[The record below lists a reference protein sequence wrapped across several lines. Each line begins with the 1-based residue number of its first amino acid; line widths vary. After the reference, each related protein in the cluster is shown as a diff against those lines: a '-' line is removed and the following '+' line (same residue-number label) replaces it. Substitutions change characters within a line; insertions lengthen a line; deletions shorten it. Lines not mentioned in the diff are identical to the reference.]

1 MTKTVACF
9 YLFLFRLVSWVCSY
23 CQISC
28 SRMCVLKMT
37 ARTTQRIKKYTLH
50 IWERMTPLL
59 CVLRKSRNVMFS
71 TPRYTSPKRVLQ
83 HTYMIHLKEATGG
96 ERGFPGGLVIKNP
109 PAKQEVWVWSLV
121 QEDPLE
127 KKMATHSSILA
138 WEIPWTEEP
147 NGCRPWGD
155 KELDTTERL
164 NKRRR
169 RDRWKKGQEL
179 RWTDMCIS
187 VLGMLEKST
196 TNWAAFNRNI

>member
-59 CVLRKSRNVMFS
+59 CVLRKRRNVMFS

-138 WEIPWTEEP
+138 WRIPWIKEP
-147 NGCRPWGD
+147 GRPQSIGSQ
-155 KELDTTERL
+155 RVR
-164 NKRRR
+164 N
-169 RDRWKKGQEL
+169 
-179 RWTDMCIS
+179 
-187 VLGMLEKST
+187 
-196 TNWAAFNRNI
+196 NWATSLHFICIRTHTHTHTHTHTQV